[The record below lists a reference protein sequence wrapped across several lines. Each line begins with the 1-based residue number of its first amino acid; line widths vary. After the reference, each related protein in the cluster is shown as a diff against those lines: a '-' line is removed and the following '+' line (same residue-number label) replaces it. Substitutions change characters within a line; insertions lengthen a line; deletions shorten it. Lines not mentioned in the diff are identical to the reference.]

1 MSGSSFPIPP
11 QVDVLAGRA
20 RVAAGLGMLALLIG
34 GAINPAQG
42 FRSYLFAYLFWMG
55 VPLGSLALLMIHH
68 LSGGRW
74 GLGIR
79 RMLEAAARTLYLA
92 PVLFLPVVSG
102 VRRLYIWSHAD
113 VVAADPI
120 LGLKA
125 AYLNVPFFLARAAFY
140 FACWAALAH
149 FLSKWSEERD
159 RTPDARISAR
169 LEALS
174 GGGLVLLA
182 LTLTFAVVD
191 WAMSLNPHWFS
202 TIYGVIFIV
211 GYLLAAMAFVIL
223 LVAFM
228 GEEDPLADLV
238 SRESMHDLGKL
249 LLAFVLL
256 WAYIAVSQL
265 IIVWSA
271 NLPEEIPFYLQRL
284 DGGWLYVSV
293 LIVAL
298 HFVLPFAMLLSR
310 ELKRNARVL
319 AQVAGGLLVMRLV
332 DLYWL
337 IGPDLQGHGAH
348 GFHPHWLDLAAPLG
362 LGGLWLL
369 LFTRELKSRPLVTPG
384 DPELAEL
391 LAEVR
396 AEEAAHV

>member
-1 MSGSSFPIPP
+1 MSAGFPIPP
-11 QVDVLAGRA
+11 QVDALAGWA
-20 RVAAGLGMLALLIG
+20 RLAAGVGLVALLIG
-34 GAINPAQG
+34 AALDPAQG

-55 VPLGSLALLMIHH
+55 VPIGSLALLMIHH

-79 RMLEAAARTLYLA
+79 RILEAAGRTLFFA
-92 PVLFLPVVSG
+92 PLLFLPVAAG
-102 VRRLYIWSHAD
+102 VGRLYIWSHAD
-113 VVAADPI
+113 VVAADPV

-125 AYLNVPFFLARAAFY
+125 AYLNVPFFLGRAGVY
-140 FACWAALAH
+140 FACWALLVH
-149 FLSKWSEERD
+149 FLSRWSLERD
-159 RTPDARISAR
+159 ATRDARLSAR

-202 TIYGVIFIV
+202 TLYGFIFIV
-211 GYLLAAMAFVIL
+211 GSLLAAMAFVIL
-223 LVAFM
+223 LVAWM

-238 SRESMHDLGKL
+238 SRESVHDLGKL

-271 NLPEEIPFYLQRL
+271 NLPEEIPFYLRRL

-348 GFHPHWLDLAAPLG
+348 GFHPHWLDLAAPVG

-369 LFTRELKSRPLVTPG
+369 LFTRELKDRPLVTPG
-384 DPELAEL
+384 DPEVAEL

-396 AEEAAHV
+396 AGEPAHV